1 MIDSQIKTL
10 KITAVKINK
19 TLAEGNKSMKKLR
32 AEEQRLFKVQQTKIK
47 ARKREDIV
55 EDRKRNKLG
64 NYIKNR
70 VIAPGLSFVDKL
82 KEFFLLL
89 GTGVLINALPGIIAG
104 VQQFLSDNEWIGKTL
119 QTVIDVTGNLFMGL
133 IDIFNFF
140 DPKKEEMEKQ
150 KEELR
155 KQLNALVGDVDAADD
170 SLKDAEEEVDKYVK
184 EELREREP
192 DEVRGDVATA
202 ITNQSITKE
211 QLTKSTEEYLAARQ
225 FPDLETKPIIIPGIG
240 QYQNARTDGYFGTG
254 LFSSVQP
261 KATDM
266 FGNEMSV
273 EEFVNR
279 VGAITGKENYNK
291 LLDLL
296 PERGK
301 PLNFSQGGTV
311 VRSPYTSPSIRETSI
326 LTRRRGESID
336 SFQTFSDNVKYQS
349 SIFDETVKSNDMLEG
364 VVDNI
369 SKLVSFE
376 EKEELDQYIQ
386 VMNTTGGH
394 GNQYRPPQLNL
405 PQYRPP
411 SVSQRSARNR
421 RAVAFLGRSGL
432 PQLPATGT
440 IPDDGMGQHYG
451 DGRDDN
457 GDGII
462 DRYHAG
468 QDYDISGPNELF
480 YSRLGGVVTHA
491 GNVGNGYG
499 NVVDIYNKEH
509 NVTERIAEGANILPG
524 IKVGTNVTAGQAVVQ
539 GEDVSLGGV
548 IHYEIRK
555 GKFKYG
561 ERGSTGFNNTVDPVD
576 FLRNLSVPTKTSHLH
591 RAEQLSAQSPEDNS
605 ISAILAV
612 IERNNMALVGPKMGP
627 T

>member
-70 VIAPGLSFVDKL
+70 IIAPGLSFIDKL

-89 GTGVLINALPGIIAG
+89 GAGVLINALPGIISG

-119 QTVIDVTGNLFMGL
+119 QSVIDITGNLFMGL
-133 IDIFNFF
+133 IDIFNYFN
-140 DPKKEEMEKQ
+140 PEKEEMERQ

-155 KQLNALVGDVDAADD
+155 KQLNALIGNTDAAEKE
-170 SLKDAEEEVDKYVK
+170 LGETEKEVDKFVGDQLNERTPEQVKSDFISAVKSEGITALDITRIGNNFVSARGAQSKEFRGTINLPGIGTYKKYEDPGFLNMFPSVK
-184 EELREREP
+184 EEATDTFGNSISVKELENRYNTV
-192 DEVRGDVATA
+192 VRDYDSVT
-202 ITNQSITKE
+202 E
-211 QLTKSTEEYLAARQ
+211 QLQSEGVE
-225 FPDLETKPIIIPGIG
+225 G
-240 QYQNARTDGYFGTG
+240 
-254 LFSSVQP
+254 FS
-261 KATDM
+261 
-266 FGNEMSV
+266 
-273 EEFVNR
+273 R
-279 VGAITGKENYNK
+279 
-291 LLDLL
+291 
-296 PERGK
+296 
-301 PLNFSQGGTV
+301 GGTV
-311 VRSPYTSPSIRETSI
+311 VRSPYTSPSIRETSV

-349 SIFDETVKSNDMLEG
+349 SIFDKTVKSNDMLEG

-394 GNQYRPPQLNL
+394 GNQYRSPQLNL
-405 PQYRPP
+405 PPFFRPQP
-411 SVSQRSARNR
+411 LPQSNERNR
-421 RAVAFLGRSGL
+421 RAVEFLGRSGL

-440 IPDDGMGQHYG
+440 YPGQHYG
-451 DGRDDN
+451 DSRDDN
-457 GDGII
+457 RDGIP

-468 QDYDISGPNELF
+468 QDYDIDGDEPF
-480 YSRLGGVVTHA
+480 YSRIGGEVIYA
-491 GNVGNGYG
+491 GDSGGAGGYGKGYG
-499 NVVDIYNKEH
+499 NVVDIYNKDL
-509 NVTERIAEGANILPG
+509 NVTERIAEGRTILVKKG
-524 IKVGTNVTAGQAVVQ
+524 DMVAAGTPVVR
-539 GEDVSLGGV
+539 GEDLRPDGEPRTGV
-548 IHYEIRK
+548 IHYEIRD
-555 GKFKYG
+555 GKAG
-561 ERGSTGFNNTVDPVD
+561 PSGSIQGTRDPVE
-576 FLRNLSVPTKTSHLH
+576 FLQNVVVPIKTSHLH

-605 ISAILAV
+605 ISAILTV
-612 IERNNMALVGPKMGP
+612 IERNHMTLVGPKMGP

>member
-55 EDRKRNKLG
+55 EGRKRNKLG

-70 VIAPGLSFVDKL
+70 VIAPGLSFIDKL
-82 KEFFLLL
+82 KDFFLLL
-89 GTGVLINALPGIIAG
+89 GTGVLINALPGIISG

-119 QTVIDVTGNLFMGL
+119 QSVIDITGNLFMGL
-133 IDIFNFF
+133 IDIFNYF
-140 DPKKEEMEKQ
+140 DPKKEEMERQ

-155 KQLNALVGDVDAADD
+155 KQLNALIGETDT
-170 SLKDAEEEVDKYVK
+170 AEKELGEAEKEVDKFVGDQLNERTPEQVKSDFISAVKSEGVTAFDFYKTATNFANARGAQSKDFRGTINLPGIGTYKKYEDPGFLNMFPSVK
-184 EELREREP
+184 EEATDTFGNSISVKELEDRYNI
-192 DEVRGDVATA
+192 VRGDYT
-202 ITNQSITKE
+202 SITD
-211 QLTKSTEEYLAARQ
+211 QLRS
-225 FPDLETKPIIIPGIG
+225 
-240 QYQNARTDGYFGTG
+240 DGVEG
-254 LFSSVQP
+254 FS
-261 KATDM
+261 
-266 FGNEMSV
+266 
-273 EEFVNR
+273 R
-279 VGAITGKENYNK
+279 
-291 LLDLL
+291 
-296 PERGK
+296 
-301 PLNFSQGGTV
+301 GGTV
-311 VRSPYTSPSIRETSI
+311 DRLPYTSSSIRQTSV
-326 LTRRRGESID
+326 LNTRRGQSID
-336 SFQTFSDNVKYQS
+336 SFRTFSDNVKYQS

-369 SKLVSFE
+369 SKLISFDE
-376 EKEELDQYIQ
+376 DKDVLDEYVKIT
-386 VMNTTGGH
+386 NKTTGGH
-394 GNQYRPPQLNL
+394 GNQYRTPQLNL
-405 PQYRPP
+405 PQYRPQP
-411 SVSQRSARNR
+411 LPQSNERNR
-421 RAVAFLGRSGL
+421 RAVEFLGRSGL

-440 IPDDGMGQHYG
+440 YPGQHYG

-457 GDGII
+457 RDGII

-491 GNVGNGYG
+491 GNVGGGYG

-524 IKVGTNVTAGQAVVQ
+524 IKVGSNVAAGQAVVQ
-539 GEDVSLGGV
+539 GENVSLGGV

-561 ERGSTGFNNTVDPVD
+561 EAGSTGFSNTVDPVE
-576 FLRNLSVPTKTSHLH
+576 FLRKLQLNTPVGNTVNPVPRLNNSELL
-591 RAEQLSAQSPEDNS
+591 EMQSPDDTSTSTLLVFVNRET
-605 ISAILAV
+605 V
-612 IERNNMALVGPKMGP
+612 IA

>member
-225 FPDLETKPIIIPGIG
+225 FLDRETKPIIIPGIG

-364 VVDNI
+364 VIENI
-369 SKLVSFE
+369 SKLVSLE

-394 GNQYRPPQLNL
+394 GNQYRSPQLNL
-405 PQYRPP
+405 PPFFRPQP
-411 SVSQRSARNR
+411 LPQSNERNR
-421 RAVAFLGRSGL
+421 RAVEFLGRSGL

-440 IPDDGMGQHYG
+440 YPGQHYG
-451 DGRDDN
+451 DSRPGGR
-457 GDGII
+457 I
-462 DRYHAG
+462 HAG
-468 QDYDISGPNELF
+468 QDYDIDGDEPF
-480 YSRLGGVVTHA
+480 YSRIGGEVIYA
-491 GNVGNGYG
+491 GDSGGAGGYGKGYG
-499 NVVDIYNKEH
+499 NVVDIYNKDL
-509 NVTERIAEGANILPG
+509 NVTERIAEGRTILVKKG
-524 IKVGTNVTAGQAVVQ
+524 DMVAAGTPVVR
-539 GEDVSLGGV
+539 GEDLRPDGEPRTGV
-548 IHYEIRK
+548 IHYEIRD
-555 GKFKYG
+555 GKAG
-561 ERGSTGFNNTVDPVD
+561 PSGSIQGTRDPVE
-576 FLRNLSVPTKTSHLH
+576 FLQNVVVPIKTSHLH
-591 RAEQLSAQSPEDNS
+591 RAEQLSAQSPEDIS

-612 IERNNMALVGPKMGP
+612 VERNNMALVGPKMGP